1 MTTQHTPG
9 PWRAE
14 TNRSPLTIT
23 RELDHLP
30 AAQGGHRQFR
40 DIAEVYVEDKGDG
53 APEDYANARLIASAP
68 DLLAILRRILAA
80 HDSKNNGA
88 VMGEAVLCPMF
99 ADIARAA
106 IAKATGAPVQPSTFN
121 LQPSAQ

>member
-53 APEDYANARLIASAP
+53 APEDYANARLIAAAPELLEALKELMVAADRVSAEP
-68 DLLAILRRILAA
+68 VTWLG
-80 HDSKNNGA
+80 K
-88 VMGEAVLCPMF
+88 
-99 ADIARAA
+99 ARAA
-106 IAKATGAPVQPSTFN
+106 IAKATGK
-121 LQPSAQ
+121 

>member
-9 PWRAE
+9 PWQFNDLDASIWPGPMGSRRAPVA
-14 TNRSPLTIT
+14 TVFT
-23 RELDHLP
+23 
-30 AAQGGHRQFR
+30 AAQ
-40 DIAEVYVEDKGDG
+40 
-53 APEDYANARLIASAP
+53 PESELSQESDHFTPEEAANARLIASAP

-106 IAKATGAPVQPSTFN
+106 IAKATGG
-121 LQPSAQ
+121 AQ

>member
-14 TNRSPLTIT
+14 TNRSPLTIA

-106 IAKATGAPVQPSTFN
+106 IAKATGG
-121 LQPSAQ
+121 AQ

>member
-1 MTTQHTPG
+1 METWTHHGAQITTATGKPVALAH
-9 PWRAE
+9 
-14 TNRSPLTIT
+14 SPDL
-23 RELDHLP
+23 
-30 AAQGGHRQFR
+30 
-40 DIAEVYVEDKGDG
+40 
-53 APEDYANARLIASAP
+53 APLIASAP

-106 IAKATGAPVQPSTFN
+106 IAKATGG
-121 LQPSAQ
+121 AQ